1 MMTRKDYVVT
11 AEILNDKLYA
21 LGNSSAV
28 LRDLVEEI
36 AKDFAN
42 YFEEDNERFNRK
54 RFMDAVKGN

>member
-11 AEILNDKLYA
+11 AEILNEYLD
-21 LGNSSAV
+21 GSSDVVQA
-28 LRDLVEEI
+28 I
-36 AKDFAN
+36 ANEFAN

>member
-21 LGNSSAV
+21 LGNSSVV
-28 LRDLVEEI
+28 LRDVVEEI
-36 AKDFAN
+36 AKDFAD

-54 RFMDAVKGN
+54 RFMDAVRGN